1 MYLSLS
7 ITNFFFCAVVFN
19 SFAEL
24 VSGTFC
30 DEVFVVLSF

>member
-7 ITNFFFCAVVFN
+7 ITNFFYAVVFN
-19 SFAEL
+19 SFTEL